1 MLKFV
6 DKQPSLIF
14 NRKRLFHATNRI
26 NDQIVVLGADVDAI
40 EPVCKIARAKGLDA
54 FGITEFD
61 ITMAI
66 NVSKFHLFYNLR
78 S

>member
-26 NDQIVVLGADVDAI
+26 NDQIVVLGADVDANAA
-40 EPVCKIARAKGLDA
+40 PA
-54 FGITEFD
+54 
-61 ITMAI
+61 MAI
-66 NVSKFHLFYNLR
+66 DKTNFLLFLRAASKPLLR
-78 S
+78 SPS